1 MSFLIKH
8 FHPFLLQ
15 RKIACNSKAAL
26 PQSFVVSDKRR
37 EATSGIYI
45 IYIYILSHTH
55 IYVYI
60 YIYRV
65 YVIYIYICTIS
76 LVSLRKCL
84 VQSRPMVLE
93 IHHDDTMM
101 EIHLDDTESLH
112 L

>member
-45 IYIYILSHTH
+45 IYIYIYILSHTH

-60 YIYRV
+60 YIESMSY
-65 YVIYIYICTIS
+65 IYIY
-76 LVSLRKCL
+76 
-84 VQSRPMVLE
+84 VQY
-93 IHHDDTMM
+93 H
-101 EIHLDDTESLH
+101 
-112 L
+112 